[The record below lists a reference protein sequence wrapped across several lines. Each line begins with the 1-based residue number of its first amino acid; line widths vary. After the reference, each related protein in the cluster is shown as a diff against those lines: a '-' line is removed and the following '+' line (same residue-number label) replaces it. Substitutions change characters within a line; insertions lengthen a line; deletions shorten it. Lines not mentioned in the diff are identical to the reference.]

1 MKSISGKKM
10 EEIVK
15 AVSETF
21 ASHLTIHRPPP
32 LFFFPFGFLYCFS
45 SGLINKKSR
54 GLTEEIDKE
63 SDQLGGSVHPAE
75 TPPVQNKGKRG
86 KAKS

>member
-32 LFFFPFGFLYCFS
+32 LFFFPLVSFTAS
-45 SGLINKKSR
+45 H
-54 GLTEEIDKE
+54 
-63 SDQLGGSVHPAE
+63 LGS
-75 TPPVQNKGKRG
+75 
-86 KAKS
+86 